1 MAPVTATS
9 WNSGDLSP
17 LTPQRPA
24 SGLQSTPRLHGK
36 SCGSSA
42 GRRVQR
48 ARGRRSR
55 CRTGPSALMRG
66 GWAANAHLRAE
77 TPQWTA
83 CDVCHLCA
91 HGRARTCGLRLRR
104 AALYPLSYVGRA
116 CAGGTTCGRRDSNP
130 LSDSTW
136 VTARPDSPTSARPRG
151 VTARG
156 RSGTSRTTTW
166 RAQPVHH
173 SHRALRRGRDS
184 NPRAPVKALRRFQRR
199 FRSQPAPPSRLTAH
213 GGGGRG
219 RTATGVTP
227 NRFRDGGRRRLS
239 AGSSLVGLA
248 GFEPTTSASRTRR
261 ATKLRYNPTCAPG
274 RIRTSDTRIRNPVL
288 YPLSYRGSCATGC
301 RVVGWVRT
309 TDLGVISS
317 AL

>member
-1 MAPVTATS
+1 MRPRQGSNLRPPPPEGGA
-9 WNSGDLSP
+9 LSAELRGP
-17 LTPQRPA
+17 
-24 SGLQSTPRLHGK
+24 G
-36 SCGSSA
+36 
-42 GRRVQR
+42 VR
-48 ARGRRSR
+48 ARG
-55 CRTGPSALMRG
+55 
-66 GWAANAHLRAE
+66 
-77 TPQWTA
+77 TP
-83 CDVCHLCA
+83 
-91 HGRARTCGLRLRR
+91 
-104 AALYPLSYVGRA
+104 
-116 CAGGTTCGRRDSNP
+116 CGRRDSNP

-173 SHRALRRGRDS
+173 SHHGLRRGRDS

-199 FRSQPAPPSRLTAH
+199 FRSQPAPPNRLTAH

-261 ATKLRYNPTCAPG
+261 ATKLRYNPMPAD
-274 RIRTSDTRIRNPVL
+274 RKRLV
-288 YPLSYRGSCATGC
+288 
-301 RVVGWVRT
+301 
-309 TDLGVISS
+309 
-317 AL
+317 